1 MANSGVLTYNP
12 KNLLVLFGYQQ
23 IHGFSED
30 DMVTIAPNGDGS
42 QIYVGADG
50 EVGRS
55 IDPNQ
60 TFEVTITLATSSTSN
75 EYLSGMYNTDR
86 VTGMGLVPLEIKDL
100 SGQTLFKAEQAWVA
114 NMPEAS
120 YGRTI
125 DSREWTLYT
134 GQVTAPII
142 GGNN

>member
-1 MANSGVLTYNP
+1 MADGVLTYNP
-12 KNLLVLFGYQQ
+12 KNLLVIFGAEQL
-23 IHGFSED
+23 HGFSED
-30 DMVTIAPNGDGS
+30 DVITIAPNGDGT

-60 TFEVTITLATSSTSN
+60 TYEITITLATSSTSN
-75 EYLSGMYNTDR
+75 TYLSNMYNVDR
-86 VTGMGLVPLEIKDL
+86 ATGAGLLPLLIKDL
-100 SGQTLFKAEQAWVA
+100 SGQTLFSAEQAWVA

>member
-1 MANSGVLTYNP
+1 MSGVLTYNP
-12 KNLLVLFGYQQ
+12 KNLLIIFGAEQ

-30 DMVTIAPNGDGS
+30 DVITIAPNGDGT

-50 EVGRS
+50 EVGNR
-55 IDPNQ
+55 
-60 TFEVTITLATSSTSN
+60 AT
-75 EYLSGMYNTDR
+75 GA
-86 VTGMGLVPLEIKDL
+86 GLLPLLIKDL
-100 SGQTLFKAEQAWVA
+100 SGQTLFSAEQAWVA

-120 YGRTI
+120 YGRSI